1 MDELKA
7 ILNDDGV
14 FEEYDDTY
22 DLTIHCTSQEDQ
34 DKTIKILQERTWIT
48 DRDPTPEECEAVS
61 ATGFIICISGTIE
74 NVIYNRAID
83 MQDNW
88 YEDGRWYLHG
98 AHPNKTKGLQ
108 GDEHEVF
115 KVHGWMLPP
124 SWDIEED

>member
-1 MDELKA
+1 MTTGTQDLIDELR
-7 ILNDDGV
+7 
-14 FEEYDDTY
+14 EYAAPRKGE
-22 DLTIHCTSQEDQ
+22 LAGMLLEAANR
-34 DKTIKILQERTWIT
+34 LQERTWIT

-61 ATGFIICISGTIE
+61 ATGFIICISGTIS
-74 NVIYNRAID
+74 NVIYNHAID

-88 YEDGRWYLHG
+88 YEDGCWYLHG

-108 GDEHEVF
+108 GDVREIF

>member
-1 MDELKA
+1 MTTGTQDLIDELR
-7 ILNDDGV
+7 
-14 FEEYDDTY
+14 EYAAPRKGE
-22 DLTIHCTSQEDQ
+22 LAGMLLEAANR
-34 DKTIKILQERTWIT
+34 LQERTWIT
-48 DRDPTPEECEAVS
+48 DRDPTPEECEAVE
-61 ATGFIICISGTIE
+61 ATGFIICLSGTLD
-74 NVIYNRAID
+74 NVTYDHAID

-88 YEDGRWYLHG
+88 YEDERWYLHG